1 MTPKQTGLRI
11 AADLTLP
18 LDLVVEATVLV
29 GKRGRG
35 KTFTAKRIVEE
46 AHRAQV
52 TVAIVDPT
60 DVWYGLQSG
69 ADGAED
75 GGLDILIVGG
85 PHGNLPANPG
95 SGKML
100 ARLVRE
106 GVSLL
111 LVTKGLQKAERRR
124 LVGEFLTELYDNA
137 DGTPILVVID
147 EADEYAPEG
156 VKAFGNRRD
165 DPLLLSSGAVED
177 IVRRGRAGGL
187 GCLLITQRVAVLSKD
202 VLTQADTLIA
212 LGVTGK
218 TDIDA
223 VAGWISKHAPDVETG
238 KKITASLPSLPKG
251 SCWVWSP
258 EYGVLAL
265 IEVLPITTFDSSAS
279 PKVGEVKVE
288 PKGRRTL
295 DLGALGEEM
304 ERFAAELKAEDPA
317 VLRKRVAELEREL
330 AKAADESDV
339 RYLRIEALEA
349 EVAGH
354 VPVEPERVEV
364 PVLSEDLLIRLEQA
378 LEPAGV
384 LMAEVGERLTWETE
398 NRGNDIAFTRRK
410 LERTPPPPPPPPMAV
425 GRPPRPVKAT
435 ARPAPLPTP
444 LPPEGRNT
452 ADSGHLSA
460 SQSAI
465 LDALAWFESVRIMAP
480 TRGQVAFQ
488 AGVSPK
494 SSGFEKNLST
504 LRTRGLVDYPLP
516 NRLGLTSAG
525 QQAADPPSTPATSA
539 GLQDAIR
546 ARLSGSQATMLTVLI
561 DAWPDPLHRDELAD
575 RCKVSPL
582 SSGFEKNCST
592 LRGLGLADYPSVG
605 YVSATELLFID

>member
-1 MTPKQTGLRI
+1 MTAKQTGLKL
-11 AADLTLP
+11 ADDLTLP

-35 KTFTAKRIVEE
+35 KTYCGKRIVEQ
-46 AHRAQV
+46 AHGAKV
-52 TVAIVDPT
+52 TVAVIDPT

-69 ADGAED
+69 SDGGEA
-75 GGLDILIVGG
+75 GGLDFLIVGG
-85 PHGNLPANPG
+85 PHGDLPANPG

-106 GVSLL
+106 GTSLI
-111 LVTKGLQKAERRR
+111 LVTKGLPKAERRR

-156 VKAFGNRRD
+156 VKSFGNRRD
-165 DPLLLSSGAVED
+165 DPLMLSSGAVED

-223 VAGWISKHAPDVETG
+223 VAGWISRHAPDVETG
-238 KKITASLPSLPKG
+238 KEITASLPSLPKG
-251 SCWVWSP
+251 TCWVWSP
-258 EYGVLAL
+258 EYGVLAKV
-265 IEVLPITTFDSSAS
+265 EVLPIATFDSSAS
-279 PKVGEVKVE
+279 PKVGEVAAV
-288 PKGRRTL
+288 PKGRKVL

-304 ERFAAELKAEDPA
+304 ARFAAELKAEDPA

-330 AKAADESDV
+330 ATMANEADA

-349 EVAGH
+349 EVATH
-354 VPVEPERVEV
+354 VTVEPERIEV
-364 PVLSEDLLIRLEQA
+364 PVLSEDLLIRLEEA
-378 LEPAGV
+378 LEPVGV

-410 LERTPPPPPPPPMAV
+410 LERTPPPPPPPMAV
-425 GRPPRPVKAT
+425 GRPARPVKAT
-435 ARPAPLPTP
+435 ARPVPLPTP

-452 ADSGHLSA
+452 ADSGHLST

-488 AGVSPK
+488 SGVSPK
-494 SSGFEKNLST
+494 SSGYEKNLST
-504 LRTRGLVDYPLP
+504 MRTRGLIDYPLP
-516 NRLGLTSAG
+516 NRLGLTELG
-525 QQAADPPSTPATSA
+525 QQAADPPAHPATSES
-539 GLQDAIR
+539 LQASIKS
-546 ARLSGSQATMLTVLI
+546 RLSESQGTMLTVLI
-561 DAWPDPLHRDELAD
+561 DVYPDPVTREDLAD
-575 RCKVSPL
+575 ACLVSPR

-592 LRGLGLADYPSVG
+592 LRTLGLVDYPAQGLVC
-605 YVSATELLFID
+605 ATEMLFLD